1 MPPVALDCLAGRR
14 GCRPLGQLRD
24 GARGMSAIKRSLGI
38 AFLTQYA
45 ELVIQFVGL
54 MFLARIITSE
64 QVGIYSVAALLMAL
78 LHVFRDFGVAK
89 YIIQSETLTVQEIRS
104 SFGVAYL
111 LAFSMALVL
120 LASSGAAARFYNEP
134 QVKDILVVMSASFAI
149 TPVGSVLSAI
159 LRRNMQL
166 KRLAAVRV
174 GSTVCHV
181 VVSLALAMLGYG
193 AMSLAWANFASI
205 VSFGVL
211 AALLRPAGVPFTPSF
226 RKMRAILSFGSISSL
241 GNLVSVAGTNSPDVI
256 IGKVISLAAT
266 GYFSRGNGLVQ
277 MFKTLINGAIVPLVL
292 PYFSQLRRDKADMV
306 APYRLA
312 IAHLTGFAWPFF
324 AVMALLALPV
334 VRTLYGP
341 NWDVSVPIVRILCLA
356 GAVSTLATF
365 AGEVMIAYGHINKVT
380 KMQLLTQPV
389 RVLAV
394 LGGAMFGLEAVA
406 WSLVGAEAI
415 ALLLTS
421 HFLKATTG
429 VHLRGVL
436 SASFKSAIV
445 TVASAVG
452 PALVVLAWPPHA
464 PIWLWLQLAAGG
476 GAALAGWL
484 VAIMLTGHPVKQ
496 HLQQARLRYLPGAP
510 WGK

>member
-1 MPPVALDCLAGRR
+1 
-14 GCRPLGQLRD
+14 
-24 GARGMSAIKRSLGI
+24 MSAIKRSLGI

-54 MFLARIITSE
+54 MILARIITSE
-64 QVGIYSVAALLMAL
+64 EVGIYSVAAFLMAL

-89 YIIQSETLTVQEIRS
+89 YIIQTDTLCEQEIRS
-104 SFGVAYL
+104 AFGVAYI
-111 LAFSMALVL
+111 LACAVALVL

-134 QVKDILVVMSASFAI
+134 QVQDILIVMSASFAI
-149 TPVGSVLSAI
+149 TPVGSVLGAI

-166 KRLAAVRV
+166 KRLAAVRI

-181 VVSLALAMLGYG
+181 LVSLVLAFLGYG

-211 AALLRPAGVPFTPSF
+211 AALLRPAAVPLLPSF
-226 RKMRAILSFGSISSL
+226 KNLRKILSFGSISSL
-241 GNLVSVAGTNSPDVI
+241 GSVANVAGNNSPDVI
-256 IGKVISLAAT
+256 IGKAISLAAT

-277 MFKTLINGAIVPLVL
+277 MFKTLISGAIVPLVL

-324 AVMALLALPV
+324 AVMALLALPM

-356 GAVSTLATF
+356 GAISTLATF
-365 AGEVMIAYGHINKVT
+365 AGEVMIAYGHIKKVT
-380 KMQLLTQPV
+380 KLQLMTQPV

-394 LGGAMFGLEAVA
+394 LGGSFYGLEGVA
-406 WSLVGAEAI
+406 LALVGAECI
-415 ALLLTS
+415 ALAVTS
-421 HFLKATTG
+421 HFLHATTG
-429 VHLRGVL
+429 VGFRSVL
-436 SASFKSAIV
+436 AAAAKSAVV
-445 TVASAVG
+445 TAACAIG
-452 PALVVLAWPPHA
+452 PALVVLGWPGQAH
-464 PIWLWLQLAAGG
+464 LWLQLIAGG
-476 GAALAGWL
+476 SAALAGWL
-484 VAIMLTGHPVKQ
+484 AAILLANHPVKQ
-496 HLQQARLRYLPGAP
+496 HLQQAQLRFWPGAP
-510 WGK
+510 WVK